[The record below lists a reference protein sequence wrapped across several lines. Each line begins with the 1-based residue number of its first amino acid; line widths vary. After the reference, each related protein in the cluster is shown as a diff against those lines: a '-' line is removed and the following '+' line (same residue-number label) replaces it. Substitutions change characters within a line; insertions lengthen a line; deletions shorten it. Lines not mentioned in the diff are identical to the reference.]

1 MNWKVLVSGFPGYT
15 NLGFLGICNVI
26 YIESDGKRFIFDPG
40 NMGQRDK
47 LAESLKSDGINLN
60 DIDGIVISHMHYDHS
75 LNSTLFRRAKV
86 YISERE
92 YNYCINSKDNALAD
106 FLIDILKERIIK
118 VREGENLYGLKFIEL
133 PGHTGGTLGLMMDK
147 TLFVGDA
154 IKYVKEAKEGK
165 VYSAN
170 YSLDLANKSLRK
182 AISLAEIIVPGH
194 DLPFKVEGKKVEAIG
209 EELGF
214 TLYLRGRVKVRT
226 IEE

>member
-1 MNWKVLVSGFPGYT
+1 
-15 NLGFLGICNVI
+15 
-26 YIESDGKRFIFDPG
+26 
-40 NMGQRDK
+40 
-47 LAESLKSDGINLN
+47 
-60 DIDGIVISHMHYDHS
+60 
-75 LNSTLFRRAKV
+75 
-86 YISERE
+86 
-92 YNYCINSKDNALAD
+92 
-106 FLIDILKERIIK
+106 
-118 VREGENLYGLKFIEL
+118 
-133 PGHTGGTLGLMMDK
+133 LGLMMDK